1 MAPVCA
7 RFRIPPPFFER
18 KRSTLF
24 SKKKVEAHVDGGA
37 PRVAIAEPISLVIAA
52 GKSDNVH
59 GRVHG
64 RVYEHVYR
72 HVYRLVYSTSTV

>member
-1 MAPVCA
+1 MRTVSDPAPLFLKGREV
-7 RFRIPPPFFER
+7 
-18 KRSTLF
+18 LF
-24 SKKKVEAHVDGGA
+24 SQKKKVEAHVDGGA